1 MSAISRQ
8 PLPATGIS
16 ESPPK
21 AQSAILHQPDMKRIW
36 PFLLVLLL
44 LAAPAAV
51 QAQFTCTTNSGTI
64 TITGYAGP
72 GGALTI
78 PSTINGYPVTTI
90 GEEAFENC
98 STVTNVT
105 IGTNVTSIGDYAFAY
120 CALTSVTMPN
130 SVTSIGDYAFYVCT
144 RLTSAPI
151 PASVTSI
158 GYGVFEEC
166 FDMAAI
172 SVAANNPAYIS
183 VAGVLFNKSQ
193 TTLIEYPAGNAATS
207 YMIPASVISI
217 GYGAFSDIFV
227 PNVTIPSSVTD
238 IANQAF
244 FGSGLTSVTIPQSV
258 TNIGSTAFGDC
269 GAMTAFSVDTSNPS
283 YVALD
288 GVLFNKS
295 QTTLIEYPAA
305 KVGTSFTIPS
315 SVTSI
320 GVWAFADCGLTSVTI
335 PNSVTS
341 IGDYAFAY
349 SSLASVTIPNSITTI
364 GYFAFTYSSSLA
376 NVTIP
381 DTVTSIG
388 DYAFAYCALT
398 SVTMPNSVTS
408 IGEYAFAYSTSLTS
422 VYFEGNA
429 PTAASTVFANESNVT
444 VYYLS
449 GTTGWSSTFAGV
461 PTVEL
466 AGIVAFS
473 ANPTNGGVPLTVSFT
488 SAAVDSGGNAITN
501 WNWNFG
507 DGSTSTAQNPSHT
520 YTAVGTFSPALIAT
534 NSAAATIF
542 GVGPPSI
549 TVTTATS
556 NGFTVVYSYDSPTF
570 SGVTPGSGLTST
582 NFVSASVTYSN
593 VLAPNLQDAS
603 PNRSLQPDLPT
614 SWVFSDGVEQ
624 WTPANSHFYV
634 AQVNTDANGN
644 IIGWNFNLYSN
655 PGFSE
660 PEVYI
665 SSSTPTSYGSVEVDL
680 PLSGPYQTA
689 YVEYGPG
696 VDIAWRR
703 TVAPAPTGVPITA
716 APTNGLAPLTVN
728 FSAASVD
735 SAGNAITR
743 WNWTFG
749 DGSTSTNQNPS
760 HTYTAV
766 GATVGAFYPTLV
778 ATNNIGGVVIGY
790 GPSLITASNLLV
802 AFSANPT
809 NGRVPLTVS
818 FTSAAVDSAG
828 NAITNWNWSFGDG
841 STGTAQN
848 PSHTYTAGGTFS
860 PALIATNNI
869 GEMVT
874 GVGLAAITA
883 ISDTILHSFTNGV
896 DGAYP
901 VSGLLLSGNTLYG
914 TAGGGRAGNG
924 TVFAIKTDGTGF
936 TNLYS
941 FSSTGTNGLNSDG
954 ANPSGN
960 LILSGN
966 TLYGTANG
974 GGSGGSGTVFAIK
987 TDGTGFTKLYS
998 FTALDPTFSTNS
1010 DGAYPVAGLLLSG
1023 NTLYG
1028 TAGNGGSEGS
1038 GTVFAVTT
1046 NGTGF
1051 TNLHSFTAV
1060 DATFFT
1066 NSDGVFPFSEL
1077 ISSGNI
1083 LYGTANRGGI
1093 GGSGTVF
1100 AIKTDGTG
1108 FTNLYSFTALD
1119 ATFFTNSDGAY
1130 PYSELISSG
1139 NTLYG
1144 TANGGGSGG
1153 SGTVFAIKTDGT
1165 GFTKLYSFTAL
1176 DPTFSTNRDGAN
1188 PQAGLILS
1196 GNTLYGTA
1204 ESGGTWDLGTVFAV
1218 KTDGEGFT
1226 NLCSFTGA
1234 SDGAYPCGTL
1244 VLSGNTLYGTTEN
1257 GGSSGN
1263 GTVLSGNG
1271 TVFSLIL
1278 PVGSLVPAQPGITG
1292 VSLSGAN
1299 LVLNGI
1305 NGQSG
1310 GTYYAL
1316 MSTNLAL
1323 PLSQWTPVATNVLSA
1338 GGNFTI
1344 TATNTVTRGVP
1355 QRFYILQE
1363 Q

>member
-1 MSAISRQ
+1 
-8 PLPATGIS
+8 
-16 ESPPK
+16 
-21 AQSAILHQPDMKRIW
+21 MKRIW

-51 QAQFTCTTNSGTI
+51 QAQFTCTTNNGTITITGYTGPGGAMTIPSTINGLPVASIATNAFDDFTNLTSVTIPNSVTSIGENAFEGCISLTTVTIPASVTNIGEDAFFESGLTGVTFANGVTSIGDYAFNGCSSLTNITFPNSVTSIGAYAFWQAYALISVTIPASVTNVGNDIFGACYSLTNIAVDTGNPVYSSLNGVLFGQSQTTLIQYPGGIRGSYTIPASVRNIGVLAFERASLASVTIPGSVISIGEEAFYDSGLASVTIANGVTIIGDYAFAYCSLTSVTIPASITSIGSQAFWYCRSLTNVCFEGNAPVDGGDIFENAPVATIYYVNGATGWGSTYDGLPTASCQQCGAGSLQVTITPAGAITAGAQWQVDGGTWENSGATVANLSVGNHTVSFSAVSGWTTPSNQTVSVSANSTATATGVYTIIGAGETQFSFTTNSGTI

-130 SVTSIGDYAFYVCT
+130 SVTSIG
-144 RLTSAPI
+144 
-151 PASVTSI
+151 
-158 GYGVFEEC
+158 
-166 FDMAAI
+166 
-172 SVAANNPAYIS
+172 
-183 VAGVLFNKSQ
+183 
-193 TTLIEYPAGNAATS
+193 
-207 YMIPASVISI
+207 
-217 GYGAFSDIFV
+217 
-227 PNVTIPSSVTD
+227 
-238 IANQAF
+238 
-244 FGSGLTSVTIPQSV
+244 
-258 TNIGSTAFGDC
+258 
-269 GAMTAFSVDTSNPS
+269 
-283 YVALD
+283 
-288 GVLFNKS
+288 
-295 QTTLIEYPAA
+295 
-305 KVGTSFTIPS
+305 
-315 SVTSI
+315 
-320 GVWAFADCGLTSVTI
+320 
-335 PNSVTS
+335 
-341 IGDYAFAY
+341 
-349 SSLASVTIPNSITTI
+349 
-364 GYFAFTYSSSLA
+364 
-376 NVTIP
+376 
-381 DTVTSIG
+381 
-388 DYAFAYCALT
+388 
-398 SVTMPNSVTS
+398 
-408 IGEYAFAYSTSLTS
+408 EYAFAYSTSLTR

-429 PTAASTVFANESNVT
+429 PTADSTVFANESNVT

-534 NSAAATIF
+534 NSAGATIS
-542 GVGPPSI
+542 GVGPSSI

-570 SGVTPGSGLTST
+570 SGVTPGCGLTST

-603 PNRSLQPDLPT
+603 PNRSLQPDLPM

-644 IIGWNFNLYSN
+644 IVGWNFNLYSN

-660 PEVYI
+660 PELYI

-749 DGSTSTNQNPS
+749 DGSTSTNQNPP

-778 ATNNIGGVVIGY
+778 ATNNIGGVVMGY

-1108 FTNLYSFTALD
+1108 FTNL
-1119 ATFFTNSDGAY
+1119 
-1130 PYSELISSG
+1130 
-1139 NTLYG
+1139 
-1144 TANGGGSGG
+1144 
-1153 SGTVFAIKTDGT
+1153 
-1165 GFTKLYSFTAL
+1165 
-1176 DPTFSTNRDGAN
+1176 
-1188 PQAGLILS
+1188 
-1196 GNTLYGTA
+1196 
-1204 ESGGTWDLGTVFAV
+1204 
-1218 KTDGEGFT
+1218 
-1226 NLCSFTGA
+1226 
-1234 SDGAYPCGTL
+1234 
-1244 VLSGNTLYGTTEN
+1244 
-1257 GGSSGN
+1257 
-1263 GTVLSGNG
+1263 
-1271 TVFSLIL
+1271 
-1278 PVGSLVPAQPGITG
+1278 
-1292 VSLSGAN
+1292 
-1299 LVLNGI
+1299 
-1305 NGQSG
+1305 
-1310 GTYYAL
+1310 
-1316 MSTNLAL
+1316 
-1323 PLSQWTPVATNVLSA
+1323 
-1338 GGNFTI
+1338 
-1344 TATNTVTRGVP
+1344 
-1355 QRFYILQE
+1355 
-1363 Q
+1363 